1 MHTLGLRNLAHLT
14 VVALDGI
21 GRIDYLTDSR
31 GVLKIA
37 AQHLPF
43 VPPRL
48 DDNGVKFAPLIL
60 QMVEFCL
67 CFFLCVSGIDQLQI
81 FEEFLLILTS
91 DILHSKPSAPK
102 RTHGED
108 CILATA
114 FFFQRSIVLYAWF
127 CCQTRWRGAD
137 NGDSR
142 RSKSDIAHCGANGAL
157 CRVRRR
163 CRGQDR
169 PRHRYRISHNGL
181 KRHGK
186 ACR

>member
-1 MHTLGLRNLAHLT
+1 MQCGAACLTMIVNSYGVKRSLDILHIGKMVCLCMLLQKLRMKLASTVKDNYIPLNNL
-14 VVALDGI
+14 
-21 GRIDYLTDSR
+21 
-31 GVLKIA
+31 A

-91 DILHSKPSAPK
+91 DILHSKSSAPK

-114 FFFQRSIVLYAWF
+114 FFCRRSIVLYASF
-127 CCQTRWRGAD
+127 CCQT
-137 NGDSR
+137 
-142 RSKSDIAHCGANGAL
+142 
-157 CRVRRR
+157 
-163 CRGQDR
+163 
-169 PRHRYRISHNGL
+169 
-181 KRHGK
+181 
-186 ACR
+186 